1 MKIMLG
7 LVLGLLI
14 GAGCRLADIPVP
26 APQALVGA
34 LLVLAMTVGYI
45 ATDQF
50 ASHREARHRQLCGG
64 PTGTPQSSND
74 VR

>member
-1 MKIMLG
+1 MKITLG

-14 GAGCRLADIPVP
+14 GAGCRLAGIPVP
-26 APQALVGA
+26 SPQELMGA
-34 LLVLAMTVGYI
+34 FLGLAMTIGYI

-64 PTGTPQSSND
+64 PTGAPES
-74 VR
+74 